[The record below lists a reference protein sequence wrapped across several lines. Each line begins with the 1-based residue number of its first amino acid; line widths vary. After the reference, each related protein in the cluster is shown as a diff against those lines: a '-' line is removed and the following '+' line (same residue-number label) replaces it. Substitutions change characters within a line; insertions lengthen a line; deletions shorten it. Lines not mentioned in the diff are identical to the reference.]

1 MRTFVAA
8 ILGAFAL
15 CLMSCMVVVDE
26 DDHCHDTKNTDAD
39 TVTVIFSQS
48 PNGIAASSRINSQN

>member
-8 ILGAFAL
+8 ILGAFVL
-15 CLMSCMVVVDE
+15 GLMSCMVVVDE
-26 DDHCHDTKNTDAD
+26 DEHHDAKNTDPD

-48 PNGIAASSRINSQN
+48 PVGVASSGQINR